1 MATLYG
7 TALTPDRR
15 QPTTDPASLS
25 APPSGT
31 AAKESGP
38 RSLGHEGLLGRPVS
52 KSSAEVSE
60 SSAEVRICLS
70 CLVLAGFSQNGS
82 PLTACQRRTTL
93 RQAPAWAV
101 DNETASAGDSE
112 TAITRSACAARRRR
126 LRSCAGHGPYRTC
139 RIADDLLR
147 LARRGIGTLQLR
159 ADGAAS
165 SKRASM
171 RAAENERSKV
181 KVEKSNPSAP
191 SQAKS
196 ET

>member
-1 MATLYG
+1 MPINLG
-7 TALTPDRR
+7 TINQFFRTAMGPDQARDLIAR
-15 QPTTDPASLS
+15 QAADVTGDPRNLEE
-25 APPSGT
+25 
-31 AAKESGP
+31 K
-38 RSLGHEGLLGRPVS
+38 
-52 KSSAEVSE
+52 
-60 SSAEVRICLS
+60 
-70 CLVLAGFSQNGS
+70 
-82 PLTACQRRTTL
+82 CQRRTTL

>member
-1 MATLYG
+1 MVAPS
-7 TALTPDRR
+7 TASVGDDAMRVTRS
-15 QPTTDPASLS
+15 PAI
-25 APPSGT
+25 
-31 AAKESGP
+31 
-38 RSLGHEGLLGRPVS
+38 
-52 KSSAEVSE
+52 EVSTSAASCE
-60 SSAEVRICLS
+60 RSNTTTSSMSGCSLRATSRCLR
-70 CLVLAGFSQNGS
+70 
-82 PLTACQRRTTL
+82 PWCQRRTTL

-181 KVEKSNPSAP
+181 KVENLQRRKKTSIRVNRKKKILLHQLILTKSTMWS
-191 SQAKS
+191 
-196 ET
+196 